1 MPPRFNLPDTL
12 SRLAPWVFAGLLLH
26 HALRYAWVAE
36 DAFINLRVVA
46 QALDGWGLVWN
57 QGERVQV
64 YTSPLWLLLT
74 LASAAVV
81 GDPVQAVVWLSL
93 ATSGLTVALLWQAS
107 GRHSLL
113 WLWLTLLWCSS
124 RSVRDYLCSGLEPP
138 LVMAAIGAATLLC
151 QPRPPADPRPLWQFG
166 TLMACCMLVRHDLL
180 LLLAPLVVQAA
191 WQRAGLS
198 QPRTGPR
205 LRSLVRPL
213 VLGAWPLLLWSA
225 WAWFYYGSPLPNTA
239 LAKII
244 DGWSGTTQAWHYY
257 SFMQHFDPLLLPLML
272 ACLAVLWACGSPWF
286 WPVGLGLAL
295 FLAYLAR
302 VGVDY
307 MAARFMVGP
316 LTLCLFTAAHA
327 LSTRLTAWLEPVN
340 AKPKAPSWQRLS
352 VAGLLAGVMGF
363 AAITTY
369 PDEISFLHLKQADLL
384 HDVVDTRQSF
394 WRITDLETLRSQGV
408 PRTSVFRRN
417 ADAITLDHQS
427 AATAPDR
434 PRVYVTCG
442 LGIAG
447 YHAPRSA
454 HIVDPLALSDRFLAG
469 LPAVSHRRL
478 VIGHFERPV
487 PRAYLQALTHPG
499 QPFSLPELA
508 AYHDDVQAVTR
519 GPLWSW
525 PRLQAIWRLS
535 LGAHQTAIGRW
546 QARARADSALVPWRT
561 LDREGEPPPRQDLPD
576 GCMGVGH
583 RPASVSPDGDG
594 FRLRI
599 LTPKP
604 YEVPH

>member
-1 MPPRFNLPDTL
+1 MPPRFDLPL
-12 SRLAPWVFAGLLLH
+12 ALARLAPWVFAALLLH

-74 LASAAVV
+74 LAASAVM

-93 ATSGLTVALLWQAS
+93 AVSGLTVALLWQAT
-107 GRHSLL
+107 GRHTLL
-113 WLWLTLLWCSS
+113 WLWLTVLWCSC

-138 LVMAAIGAATLLC
+138 LVMAAIGMATLVC
-151 QPRPPADPRPLWQFG
+151 MAHAQPPGHRPRPIWPFG
-166 TLMACCMLVRHDLL
+166 TLMGLCLLVRHDLL
-180 LLLAPLVVQAA
+180 LLLGPLVAHASWRAA
-191 WQRAGLS
+191 ALA
-198 QPRTGPR
+198 QPRPWPR
-205 LRSLVRPL
+205 LRSLLRPL
-213 VLGAWPLLLWSA
+213 VLGAWPIVLWSA
-225 WAWFYYGSPLPNTA
+225 WAWFYYGSPVPNTA

-244 DGWSGTTQAWHYY
+244 QGWSGPAQAWHYY
-257 SFMQHFDPLLLPLML
+257 SIMQHFDPLLLPLML
-272 ACLAVLWACGSPWF
+272 ACLAVGWACRSPWF
-286 WPVGLGLAL
+286 WPVCLGQAL

-307 MAARFMVGP
+307 MAGRFMVGP
-316 LTLCLFTAAHA
+316 LTLCIFTAAHA
-327 LSTRLTAWLEPVN
+327 LRPLASNLPTRAI
-340 AKPKAPSWQRLS
+340 A
-352 VAGLLAGVMGF
+352 AGALAGVLGF

-369 PDEISFLHLKQADLL
+369 PDEVSFLHLQQTDLL

-417 ADAITLDHQS
+417 ADAIILDQQQ
-427 AATAPDR
+427 AQTAPDV

-469 LPAVSHRRL
+469 LPAVQSRRL

-487 PRAYLQALTHPG
+487 PKAYLQALTHPA
-499 QPFSLPELA
+499 QPFALPLLA
-508 AYHDDVQAVTR
+508 PYHADVQAVTR

-525 PRLQAIWRLS
+525 ARLQAIWRLS
-535 LGAHQTAIGRW
+535 SGAHQAALTAW
-546 QARARADSALVPWRT
+546 QPHVAADTLVVPWRALN
-561 LDREGEPPPRQDLPD
+561 LDGDPPPRIDMPE

-583 RPASVSPDGDG
+583 RATAVSPDGAG
-594 FRLRI
+594 FKLRV
-599 LTPKP
+599 LLPTP